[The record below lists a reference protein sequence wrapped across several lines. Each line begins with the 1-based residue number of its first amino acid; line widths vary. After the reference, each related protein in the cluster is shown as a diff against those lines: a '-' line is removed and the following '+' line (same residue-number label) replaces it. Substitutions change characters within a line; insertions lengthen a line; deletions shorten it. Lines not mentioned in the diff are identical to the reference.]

1 MLAPGGPDSVR
12 RIRMGWH
19 QLNEKPRLTVAFDVD
34 GVISP
39 LPFDERESESYID
52 IPRAFNS
59 RVTVE
64 VAELLR
70 RLSDSPQVELLW
82 HTSWRENAI
91 VFAEKLEFEPPQ
103 QFATEEEFR
112 SPEGWWKELAV
123 RRWLADGDN
132 AHRRLLWVDDDLF
145 DSVALGDVA
154 HSLLEDERLSHLCP
168 IIGTGGLSSVDVEA
182 VEHWLQGERVA
193 PIVTEGAQNEL
204 PTIAGSF
211 LVAALP
217 GVGESLLLELS
228 EEGVWL
234 LWGDDVAVAPDELR
248 ESAWLSLPAHFKPEL
263 SRFARRF

>member
-1 MLAPGGPDSVR
+1 MLAPGGLDGVR

-19 QLNEKPRLTVAFDVD
+19 QLNEKPRFTVAFDVD

-70 RLSDSPQVELLW
+70 RLSDSPLVELLW

-103 QFATEEEFR
+103 QFATEEELR

-145 DSVALGDVA
+145 DSVASGEVA
-154 HSLLEDERLSHLCP
+154 HSLLADERLSHLCP
-168 IIGTGGLSSVDVEA
+168 VVGTGGLSNVDVEA

-228 EEGVWL
+228 EEGVWF

-248 ESAWLSLPAHFKPEL
+248 ESAWLSLPAHFKPEV
-263 SRFARRF
+263 SRFARRL

>member
-1 MLAPGGPDSVR
+1 MLAPGSPDSVR

-145 DSVALGDVA
+145 DSVAAGDVA

-168 IIGTGGLSSVDVEA
+168 LVGAGALSSADVES
-182 VEHWLQGERVA
+182 VERWLQGERLA
-193 PIVTEGAQNEL
+193 PIATGGAPKEL
-204 PTIAGSF
+204 PTVAGSL

-228 EEGVWL
+228 EDGTWY
-234 LWGDDVAVAPDELR
+234 LWRDDVAVEL
-248 ESAWLSLPAHFKPEL
+248 EELQGSAWLEPPSHFKPEL
-263 SRFARRF
+263 SRFARRL